1 MACTGRLRRNIGWGA
16 GFLPDALE
24 MLWTH
29 SKDNG
34 QHFLYGWRGYR
45 SHGGRCLEKWIMG
58 QCL

>member
-1 MACTGRLRRNIGWGA
+1 MACTEHLRRNIGWGA

-24 MLWTH
+24 MPWTR

>member
-1 MACTGRLRRNIGWGA
+1 MACTGHLRRNIGWGA

-45 SHGGRCLEKWIMG
+45 SHGGVWKNG
-58 QCL
+58 

>member
-1 MACTGRLRRNIGWGA
+1 MACTGHLRQNIGWGA

-34 QHFLYGWRGYR
+34 QHFMDGEATGVMEVGVWKNG
-45 SHGGRCLEKWIMG
+45 
-58 QCL
+58 